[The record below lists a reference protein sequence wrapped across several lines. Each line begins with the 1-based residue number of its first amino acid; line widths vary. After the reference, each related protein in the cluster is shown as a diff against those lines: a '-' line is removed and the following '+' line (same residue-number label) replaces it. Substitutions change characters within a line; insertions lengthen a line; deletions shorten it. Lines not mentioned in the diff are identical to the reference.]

1 MKNSLKTLK
10 RIVAGIAALSLI
22 LMTGCSLNSD
32 SGVGTMQ
39 VKLHDNA
46 ADYEEVNIFVERV
59 EVNNTSGDEGWQTIS
74 EPNESYNI
82 LELINGQFEVI
93 ANAQLEAGTY
103 EQIRLVVSRDQN
115 TVVKDGQSYGLFV
128 PSGAET
134 GVKLNINAEIEEG
147 IQYVLL
153 LDFDAEKSVVETG
166 AAGNPGFILQPVIR
180 ATPEAISGNI
190 GGSVSPVEANA
201 AVYAITGF
209 GTTEADTL
217 STTYADETTG
227 EFLLVGLEE
236 GTYTVSANADG
247 YEPASIEDVSVTIGE
262 TNDVGTLE
270 LGTIQ

>member
-1 MKNSLKTLK
+1 MIESLKSLK
-10 RIVAGIAALSLI
+10 RVVAGIAALSLI
-22 LMTGCSLNSD
+22 LITGCSLNSD
-32 SGVGTMQ
+32 PGVGTLQ

-46 ADYEEVNIFVERV
+46 ADYEEVNILVERV
-59 EVNNTSGDEGWQTIS
+59 DVNNTSGDDGWQTIS
-74 EPNESYNI
+74 EPNETYNI
-82 LELINGQFEVI
+82 LELINGQFELI
-93 ANAQLEAGTY
+93 ANAQLEAGIY

-166 AAGNPGFILQPVIR
+166 AADNPGFILQPVIR

-190 GGSVSPVEANA
+190 GGTVSPVEANA

-209 GTTEADTL
+209 NTPEADTL
-217 STTYADETTG
+217 STTYADEVTG

-236 GTYTVSANADG
+236 GTYTVSADANSYG
-247 YEPASIEDVSVTIGE
+247 PVSVENVEVTIGE
-262 TNDVGTLE
+262 TNDVGTIE
-270 LGTIQ
+270 LGTAQ